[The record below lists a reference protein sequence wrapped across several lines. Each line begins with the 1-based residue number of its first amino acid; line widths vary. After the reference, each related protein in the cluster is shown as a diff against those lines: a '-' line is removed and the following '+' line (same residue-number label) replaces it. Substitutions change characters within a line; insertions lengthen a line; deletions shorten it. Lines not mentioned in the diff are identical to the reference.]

1 MNMYTRKILLSLIL
15 LITFKYLVVA
25 QDFYLHENGVTIIC
39 TEAEFGESGNI
50 NNITYTKHPSWE
62 ITPENASTTCTSDKE
77 KTYGINNLFKA
88 KTGFNEDIS
97 HWDVSVF
104 NRMMAA
110 FSYTDFNQD
119 IGLWDVSN
127 VKNMNATFS
136 NTPFNQDISN
146 WDVSSVENMSYMF
159 SEAESFNQDLNKW
172 DVSKVKNM
180 SGMFWFTS
188 FNKDISK
195 WDVSN
200 VTNMQSMFYNSTE
213 FNQNIGEWDVS
224 SVTNM
229 HSMFEGASSFNQDL
243 SGWCVT
249 NISSEPE
256 NFATGSALT
265 EENKPI
271 WGTCPN
277 AMDNRITIRD
287 LNTYTDLVT
296 LDETS
301 IQNQEYK
308 DEPITITGIVVSNPT
323 SSGLAGYGASSD
335 IINRI
340 HVFIIDT
347 SAISQGR
354 DGMSLQ
360 IVESTQSFVDS
371 LEKGGIYDFY
381 GQLTFFS
388 VTSQFDLLESP
399 KLVGTVNDSS
409 YVQYSELLQPRELS
423 IDDIHSIQDNKIIL
437 TPENY
442 MKYNAEY
449 VSFSN
454 VFSWVALTSTRN
466 VWMVHNN
473 SSKIWT
479 WDYSLRFRN
488 DRTDNYKSYYNFIR
502 SKPNFPNGS
511 GKGLFVPPISNS
523 KLNISGFLV
532 VHRDDNNYD
541 NYSGETFS
549 INPFEDGILWSKDRI
564 KLTNGET
571 YNGEVFNW
579 VNDIQIIDSPYD
591 TNEYVLEFSDFSD
604 LAKLYIPQPEKITHS
619 NTDSTLNVDNA
630 SFFIPYHESDF
641 GNYQFEIKIA
651 DAEVDQSSYFSFHID
666 WLIGDMQF
674 FEINLSDKT
683 LAYEKAL
690 SSTQL
695 NLKEIDFSDWIKFNI
710 YYREGNIEI
719 IINDNHQF
727 ILSNPE
733 IGQGERNG
741 FLRFDTNTKISFNSI
756 EYSKKYLTQPSLS
769 TPFNDQVNVGTLTEF
784 TWNEVE
790 SSVSYHLQVSTDN
803 QFSSFVF
810 DSSKVGSTSFT
821 LSEPLSENTTYF
833 WRMKSISDNELRNSE
848 WSDTLTFITG
858 IRTSIEDELMPQEY
872 ILSQNYPNPFNP
884 STQIQYALPEATE
897 VTLEVFNSVG
907 QKVMELVNGQK
918 SAGYHTA
925 TFDAS
930 GLSSGVYL
938 YKLTTPSFTETKKML
953 LIK

>member
-39 TEAEFGESGNI
+39 TEAEFGESGNV
-50 NNITYTKHPSWE
+50 NNITYTKHPYSE

-110 FSYTDFNQD
+110 FSHTDFNQD

-127 VKNMNATFS
+127 VNNMNATFS

-146 WDVSSVENMSYMF
+146 WDVSS
-159 SEAESFNQDLNKW
+159 
-172 DVSKVKNM
+172 
-180 SGMFWFTS
+180 
-188 FNKDISK
+188 
-195 WDVSN
+195 

-335 IINRI
+335 IINRT

-549 INPFEDGILWSKDRI
+549 INPFEDGIFR
-564 KLTNGET
+564 
-571 YNGEVFNW
+571 V
-579 VNDIQIIDSPYD
+579 
-591 TNEYVLEFSDFSD
+591 
-604 LAKLYIPQPEKITHS
+604 
-619 NTDSTLNVDNA
+619 
-630 SFFIPYHESDF
+630 
-641 GNYQFEIKIA
+641 
-651 DAEVDQSSYFSFHID
+651 
-666 WLIGDMQF
+666 
-674 FEINLSDKT
+674 
-683 LAYEKAL
+683 
-690 SSTQL
+690 
-695 NLKEIDFSDWIKFNI
+695 
-710 YYREGNIEI
+710 
-719 IINDNHQF
+719 
-727 ILSNPE
+727 
-733 IGQGERNG
+733 
-741 FLRFDTNTKISFNSI
+741 
-756 EYSKKYLTQPSLS
+756 
-769 TPFNDQVNVGTLTEF
+769 
-784 TWNEVE
+784 
-790 SSVSYHLQVSTDN
+790 
-803 QFSSFVF
+803 
-810 DSSKVGSTSFT
+810 
-821 LSEPLSENTTYF
+821 
-833 WRMKSISDNELRNSE
+833 
-848 WSDTLTFITG
+848 
-858 IRTSIEDELMPQEY
+858 
-872 ILSQNYPNPFNP
+872 
-884 STQIQYALPEATE
+884 
-897 VTLEVFNSVG
+897 
-907 QKVMELVNGQK
+907 
-918 SAGYHTA
+918 
-925 TFDAS
+925 
-930 GLSSGVYL
+930 
-938 YKLTTPSFTETKKML
+938 
-953 LIK
+953 